1 MNVTVTLNMTR
12 TSGFLL
18 AVSLACVLSLAGCSK
33 DSPQALVASGKAYAA
48 KREHKSAIIQFK
60 AALQADGQLAEA
72 RLLLGKSLLESGDA
86 AAAVV
91 ELSKSLEQRQPPEQ
105 VLPLLAKALIDAGE
119 PRKLITQYDSTT
131 LSDPKGM
138 AALKTALAQAW
149 QTLGNTPKATA
160 ARDAALTAQADY
172 GPALV
177 LAARDQA
184 FSGQIEPA
192 LAVVT
197 AVLQR
202 EPGLADA
209 WQLKGQIL
217 ITAKGDKTGAEQ
229 AFRKALEADPLFLA
243 AHGSLVSLALSN
255 NDLPAAKSQIEAM
268 RKLLP
273 PTSGQLLFVE
283 GLLAARQDDLKRA
296 RDLSSALVNTFPD
309 NLGVLQ
315 LAGVVE
321 ARSGSLL
328 GAETLLA
335 KALRIDPS
343 QDQARRNLAQ
353 VYLLLGT
360 PGKALETLKPM
371 LGSGSRDSLA
381 LALAAEA
388 LQQAGDMRGAET
400 YYARAASISPDD
412 ESVQT
417 AATLARLSRG
427 DTAAAVVELTKLSK
441 RSKGV
446 YADMALI
453 SAHLQRMDTDAALQA
468 IDAMAKKDPD
478 NTSAPSL
485 RGQVHMLR
493 NDMPAAR
500 QAYEA
505 ALKIN
510 PRLYAAIANLAVID
524 EREKKPA
531 DAQKRFEA
539 VLAADPR
546 NHLASMALAEL
557 RLRQGAPFPEA
568 AKILRDAIKA
578 SPQEAGPRLLL
589 VNQLLQRKQFTE
601 ALAAARDAAAAI
613 PGSPAVLDAVGV
625 AQTLSGDMQQALSTF
640 KQAANLDPG
649 AAQPHVRMADLFSN
663 RGDTRSAQNA
673 LKRALESDPGLESVH
688 VALVNLALRE
698 KRPKDALDVAKD
710 LQTRY
715 PQKAYGHLI
724 EGLLAQR
731 QKDNA
736 AAAAAFRAG
745 LKTDP
750 TSTSAAVRLYQTLMA
765 SGQQAEARKFA
776 VERLKTFPLDAVFEY
791 QVAEEAMA
799 RGDFAETERLL
810 RAMVD
815 RHPRQVLVLNNLA
828 GVLLAQD
835 KPGALPYAERAVAE
849 QRSNPMILD
858 TLAAALAAEK
868 QFPRAIEVQKEAVAL
883 APEDDTLRLNLAKLA
898 LRADDKA
905 LARVE
910 LDKLS
915 ARGRLFPQQD
925 EVARLKKS
933 L

>member
-1 MNVTVTLNMTR
+1 MTLTIPR
-12 TSGFLL
+12 TPGTLFAMCLL
-18 AVSLACVLSLAGCSK
+18 CVLMLGACSK
-33 DSPQALVASGKAYAA
+33 DNPQTLMASGKAYAA
-48 KREHKSAIIQFK
+48 KRDHKSAIIQYK
-60 AALQADGQLAEA
+60 AALQADGQLVGA
-72 RLLLGKSLLESGDA
+72 RLLLGQSLLESGDA
-86 AAAVV
+86 ASAVV
-91 ELSKSLEQRQPPEQ
+91 ELSKSLEQGQPPEQ
-105 VLPLLAKALIDAGE
+105 VMPLLAKALLDAGE
-119 PRKLITQYDSTT
+119 PRKLITQYENTT
-131 LSDPKGM
+131 LADPKAT

-149 QTLGNTPKATA
+149 QALGNVPKAKA
-160 ARDAALTAQADY
+160 ARDEALKAQPDH

-184 FSGQIEPA
+184 AAGQINPA
-192 LAVVT
+192 LAAVT

-202 EPGLADA
+202 EPGLADG

-217 ITAKGDKTGAEQ
+217 ATAKGDKAGAEQ

-243 AHGSLVSLALSN
+243 AHGSLITLALGN
-255 NDLPAAKSQIEAM
+255 NDLPAAKAQIEAM

-273 PTSGQLLFVE
+273 PNNGQLLFVE
-283 GLLAARQDDLKRA
+283 GLLAARENDLKKA
-296 RDLSSALVNTFPD
+296 RDLASALLRTFPD
-309 NLGVLQ
+309 NISVLQ

-321 ARSGSLL
+321 GRSGSLL
-328 GAETLLA
+328 AAETLLA
-335 KALRIDPS
+335 KVLRIDPT

-360 PGKALETLKPM
+360 PGKALETLKP
-371 LGSGSRDSLA
+371 LVAPGSRDSVA
-381 LALAAEA
+381 LAVAAEA

-400 YYARAASISPDD
+400 FYARASTISPDD

-417 AATLARLSRG
+417 AATLARLARG
-427 DTAAAVVELTKLSK
+427 DTATAVVELTQLSK

-453 SAHLQRMDTDAALQA
+453 SAHLQRMDTNAALLA
-468 IDAMAKKDPD
+468 IDTMAKKDLD

-510 PRLYAAIANLAVID
+510 PRLYAATANLAVID

-531 DAQKRFEA
+531 DAQKRFETA
-539 VLAADPR
+539 LAADPR
-546 NHLASMALAEL
+546 NHLAAMALAEL
-557 RLRQGAPFPEA
+557 RLRQGAPFAEA
-568 AKILRDAIKA
+568 AKILQDAIKA

-601 ALAAARDAAAAI
+601 ALAAARDAAVAV
-613 PGSPAVLDAVGV
+613 PSNPAVLDAVGV

-640 KQAANLDPG
+640 KQAANLDPS
-649 AAQPHVRMADLFSN
+649 AAQPHVRMAELFIN

-673 LKRALESDPGLESVH
+673 LKRALESDPSLEPVHASV
-688 VALVNLALRE
+688 VDLALRD
-698 KRPKDALDVAKD
+698 KRPKDAMDVARD

-715 PQKAYGHLI
+715 PQRAHGHLL

-736 AAAAAFRAG
+736 AAAAAFSAG
-745 LKTDP
+745 LKADP

-765 SGQQAEARKFA
+765 SGQQAQARSLA
-776 VERLKTFPLDAVFEY
+776 TERLKTYPQDAVFEY

-799 RGDFAETERLL
+799 RSDFAETERML
-810 RAMVD
+810 RGMVE
-815 RHPRQVLVLNNLA
+815 RYPRQVLVLNNLA
-828 GVLLAQD
+828 GVLLAQN
-835 KPGALPYAERAVAE
+835 KPGALSYAERAVAE
-849 QRSNPMILD
+849 QRNSPMILD
-858 TLAAALAAEK
+858 TLAEALAAEK
-868 QFPRAIEVQKEAVAL
+868 QFPRALEIQKQAVAL
-883 APEDDTLRLNLAKLA
+883 APENDNLRLNLAKLA
-898 LRADDKA
+898 LRADDKT
-905 LARVE
+905 LARAE

-925 EVARLKKS
+925 EVARLKRS